1 MLAALEFG
9 PVPLYLAQT
18 AEPELKNVPLVIAEE
33 QHVVHAN
40 SAAKRHGV
48 IPGMRLVGAHMRVA
62 NLEVRSFPEPDVEYA
77 WHTLLRE
84 LHDYT
89 PWLESG
95 VRGRAFLRASR
106 EEISEL
112 VRRYGVRAGIAPNI
126 ETAELSALAANPG
139 SVREVTSSKVEGFL
153 ASLPLRFLR
162 GVGVSEA
169 NLTRLHWLGLTTA
182 ADLARWSA
190 QQIRAYLGDEGHV
203 LVPYLHGP
211 RRTALRTF
219 SLPASV
225 RRSFSFHEPVREPH
239 QIVPAIDRLATEL
252 ERALAG
258 RAARRLTLTA
268 TLGNTQR
275 RASRLAKRPLQQA
288 RHIRQQALFAL
299 QDSHAE
305 GKPVERITVELSAP
319 ERVGFQEGLWPQR
332 ERREQALEDTL
343 ERFPTAPRR
352 LVWRDPYAQ
361 AVDLAWSWE
370 RYTQEREPHAAAQAA
385 GHRNV
390 LKVPVPDTLPP
401 AVKAAEVPLFAWLA
415 EQPLLQPAPDEAA
428 PQAAASREPLSGPAV
443 GTPEPVVIGGE
454 KRLNRNAFVSTKMLE
469 NPMAAAARTG
479 ERSTPRLG

>member
-9 PVPLYLAQT
+9 PFPLYLAQSE
-18 AEPELKNVPLVIAEE
+18 EPELRNVPLVIAEE
-33 QHVVHAN
+33 QHVIHAN

-62 NLEVRSFPEPDVEYA
+62 NLEVRSFPEPDVEHA
-77 WHTLLRE
+77 WHALLRE

-95 VRGRAFLRASR
+95 ARGRVFLRSDR
-106 EEISEL
+106 EEVTEL
-112 VRRYGVRAGIAPNI
+112 VRRYGIRGGIAPDI

-139 SVREVTSSKVEGFL
+139 SVREVVGAKVERFL
-153 ASLPLRFLR
+153 TRLPLRFLR

-190 QQIRAYLGDEGHV
+190 RQLRTYLGEEGQIV
-203 LVPYLHGP
+203 IPYLHGP
-211 RRTALRTF
+211 RRTTLHSF

-225 RRSFSFHEPVREPH
+225 RRTFTFREPVREPQ
-239 QIVPAIDRLATEL
+239 QIVPAIERLATEL
-252 ERALAG
+252 EHALAG

-299 QDSHAE
+299 QDSHA
-305 GKPVERITVELSAP
+305 GGRAVERITVELSAP
-319 ERVGFQEGLWPQR
+319 ERSGLQEGLWPQR

-343 ERFPTAPRR
+343 ERFPAAPRR
-352 LVWRDPYAQ
+352 LVWRDQYAQ
-361 AVDLAWSWE
+361 AADLAWAWE
-370 RYTQEREPHAAAQAA
+370 RYTDEREPRADAQAVERRTA
-385 GHRNV
+385 VKARAASPAHGIR
-390 LKVPVPDTLPP
+390 PP
-401 AVKAAEVPLFAWLA
+401 AVTAAEVPLFLEPIEFPSDA
-415 EQPLLQPAPDEAA
+415 AA
-428 PQAAASREPLSGPAV
+428 PQAVANRDPVPGPAADA
-443 GTPEPVVIGGE
+443 PAPVAMGGE
-454 KRLNRNAFVSTKMLE
+454 KRRNRSAFVSTKMLE
-469 NPMAAAARTG
+469 NPMAAAASMG